1 MGGISLLVVIVSAV
15 IVWLAPQDYGGL
27 TVQQHERA
35 FSSCKELG
43 GKLEMKPEI
52 ACVLADGS
60 RRPLNIN

>member
-15 IVWLAPQDYGGL
+15 IVWFAPQDYGGM

-35 FSSCKELG
+35 HNACRELG
-43 GKLEMKPEI
+43 GKLEVKPEI
-52 ACVLADGS
+52 TCVLPDGS